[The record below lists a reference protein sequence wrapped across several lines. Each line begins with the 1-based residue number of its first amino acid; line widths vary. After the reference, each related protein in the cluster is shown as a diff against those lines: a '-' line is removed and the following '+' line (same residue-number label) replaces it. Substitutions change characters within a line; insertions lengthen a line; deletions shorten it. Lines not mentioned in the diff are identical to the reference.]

1 MHEFFF
7 PKKTLFAR
15 RRKKRYSK
23 GTPKMWESE
32 EEQVRM
38 RVAHHG
44 AMHTPL
50 RLRTTWRFSPGAG
63 MGRMVAVSV
72 TPRGTGT
79 AGLLLIDAGPPPLPA
94 AESGAGAGAPGW
106 PGAGARAGPGPADGA
121 GASWEWEE
129 AGGRAALRLAS
140 PPLPRRQRSV
150 GSLGRV
156 SSPPPPSTGGGA
168 ASGAGEKPDS
178 CGEGSGTMTARGTFS
193 ST

>member
-1 MHEFFF
+1 
-7 PKKTLFAR
+7 
-15 RRKKRYSK
+15 
-23 GTPKMWESE
+23 MWESE
-32 EEQVRM
+32 EEEVRM

-72 TPRGTGT
+72 TPRGPRT
-79 AGLLLIDAGPPPLPA
+79 AGLLLMDAEPPPLPRA
-94 AESGAGAGAPGW
+94 AESGAGAGAPGP
-106 PGAGARAGPGPADGA
+106 PGAGARAGPGAADGA
-121 GASWEWEE
+121 GAWWWEWEE
-129 AGGRAALRLAS
+129 AAGGCAALRLAS